1 MEPGTLPLEQYLDI
15 ELDAEE
21 ELEWL
26 RKGREAKFYQ
36 LKREEYNRK
45 LAEVYKP
52 KVYSWGDLMAAF
64 KRKWDVDV
72 ENMYV
77 IEQLCKYFSGGEGF
91 DGNPKKGLL
100 LAGGVGTGKST
111 MMHFFKSNQVASY
124 RMVSC
129 RDIESDFNSEGDKS
143 LRNCSYNQKISINS
157 NEFGHNELGFCFDD
171 LGTEN
176 NAKHYGVEK
185 NVMADI
191 ILNRYDNQLPYVCT
205 HITTNISAAE
215 IRDFYGARVHDRM
228 REMMNIIPFPV
239 DAKSRRK

>member
-1 MEPGTLPLEQYLDI
+1 MELGTAAPEQYLEI
-15 ELDAEE
+15 ELDEE
-21 ELEWL
+21 EKLEWL
-26 RKGREAKFYQ
+26 RKGREEKFYR

-45 LAEVYKP
+45 LVELHKP
-52 KVYSWGDLMAAF
+52 KVYTWQELLAAY
-64 KRKWDVDV
+64 KRKWEVDV
-72 ENMYV
+72 ENQYV
-77 IEQLCKYFSGGEGF
+77 VEQLCKYFAGGDGF
-91 DGNPKKGLL
+91 DGNPNKGLL

-111 MMHFFKSNQVASY
+111 IMHFFKSNQVASF

-143 LRNCSYNQKISINS
+143 LRHCSYNQKIATNS
-157 NEFGHNELGFCFDD
+157 NEFGHTELGFCFDD

-185 NVMADI
+185 NVMAEV
-191 ILNRYDNQLPYVCT
+191 ILNRYDNQLPYKCT
-205 HITTNISAAE
+205 HITTNISASE
-215 IRDFYGARVHDRM
+215 IREYYGARVHDRM